1 MTDPRAAA
9 RPVPVPVPAFVV
21 AIGAG
26 VGQRIAALL
35 DADLARWRAVDPDLD
50 GPLRSLRDLV
60 MAGGKRLRPAFCH
73 WAFVGRG
80 GDPADPRVVEAG
92 AALELLHISAL
103 IHDDV
108 IDGSQRRRGM
118 ATVHAESERRHAFR
132 SWRGDPGR
140 FGEGTAILVGDMAS
154 VYADIL
160 LGNASRAAIG
170 VFDELR
176 LEVNAGQLL
185 DLLGSARDDAS
196 PQRARQICRYK
207 SAKYT
212 VERPLHL
219 GAALADPAHLSV
231 VAAHLTN
238 YGLPLGE
245 AFQLKDDL
253 LGTFGDPTVTGK
265 PVGEDLR
272 EGKPTLLYA
281 LARDRASGEAAR
293 LLAERYGAPDLTAD
307 EVIALQEVFEATGA
321 RAQVE
326 ATVDGLVDHSLEAAA
341 ALPVTDEAR
350 EALIELAYFVSGR
363 DH

>member
-1 MTDPRAAA
+1 M
-9 RPVPVPVPAFVV
+9 PAFVA

-26 VGQRIAALL
+26 VGQRIATLL

-50 GPLRSLRDLV
+50 GPLQSLRDLV

-80 GDPADPRVVEAG
+80 GDPADPLVVDAG
-92 AALELLHISAL
+92 AALELVHISAL

-108 IDGSQRRRGM
+108 IDGSQRRHGM
-118 ATVHAESERRHAFR
+118 ATVHVSSESRHLQR
-132 SWRGDPGR
+132 SWRGDAGR
-140 FGEGTAILVGDMAS
+140 FGEGTAILVGDMAL

-160 LGNASRAAIG
+160 LGQAPRAAIE

-176 LEVNAGQLL
+176 LEVNVGQLL
-185 DLLGSARDDAS
+185 DLLGSARADAS
-196 PQRARQICRYK
+196 PERAEQICRYK

-219 GAALADPAHLSV
+219 GAALADPAHLSI
-231 VAAHLTN
+231 VAAPLTDF
-238 YGLPLGE
+238 GVPLGE

-253 LGTFGDPTVTGK
+253 LGTFGDPTMTGK

-293 LLAERYGAPDLTAD
+293 LLAERFGAPDLTGD
-307 EVIALQEVFEATGA
+307 EVIALQEVFQATGA

-326 ATVDGLVDHSLEAAA
+326 ARVDGLVDHALAAAA
-341 ALPVTDEAR
+341 ALPLTDEAR
-350 EALIELAYFVSGR
+350 QALVELAYFVAGR